1 MRPTPIAATD
11 TPERPDSYTDSYFL
25 VVPGLTYKQLS
36 DAAAQRNMTI
46 TQLVSTALSEFLKKT
61 EGV

>member
-1 MRPTPIAATD
+1 MRSTPIATTD
-11 TPERPDSYTDSYFL
+11 TPEQPEGYTDSYFL
-25 VVPGLTYKQLS
+25 MVPGLTYKQLS
-36 DAAAQRNMTI
+36 DAAAKRNMTI